1 MFGIDFS
8 ELVVCAIVALV
19 VVGPQRLPEAVRTG
33 SLWIGR
39 LKRSL
44 RETQESIEQQ
54 IGMEEIR
61 RQLHTEEMMRTLD
74 SMKEEIDSALY
85 YDRISNKPELIDQL
99 PAPASAA
106 NRNISADS
114 QPQEAHAPG
123 EVPLPAPVQNT
134 QAQAHSD
141 LGRYH

>member
-44 RETQESIEQQ
+44 RETQTSIEQQ

-106 NRNISADS
+106 NRNIPADNKTREAQASEELPLSPPAQNS
-114 QPQEAHAPG
+114 QPEI
-123 EVPLPAPVQNT
+123 
-134 QAQAHSD
+134 HSD
-141 LGRYH
+141 LRHYH